1 MKIVDKPCERC
12 GEMLFRVPSIQKYCP
27 TCRKAVEVEHR
38 KAENEKRREER
49 KKLTVEKRCVNCG
62 KTFETSRGNKI
73 YCSEECERKAQNAAG
88 RTKAQEPER
97 MPPPRL
103 SADEVTAAAN
113 AEGLSYGQYSV
124 KHGLYANVGACSG
137 RREN

>member
-12 GEMLFRVPSIQKYCP
+12 GEMLFRVPSIQKYCQ

-38 KAENEKRREER
+38 QATNEKRREKR
-49 KKLTVEKRCVNCG
+49 KRRTVEKHCEFCG
-62 KTFETSRGNKI
+62 KAFETSSRKKI
-73 YCSEECERKAQNAAG
+73 YCSFECCHKAHNAAG
-88 RTKAQEPER
+88 GTPMLEPPRR
-97 MPPPRL
+97 MPPPKI

-124 KHGLYANVGACSG
+124 KHGLYANVGA
-137 RREN
+137 

>member
-12 GEMLFRVPSIQKYCP
+12 GTPLFRVPSIQKYCQ

-38 KAENEKRREER
+38 QALSEKRQEER
-49 KKLTVEKRCVNCG
+49 KQRTVEKHCEFCG
-62 KTFETSRGNKI
+62 KAFETSRGNKI
-73 YCSEECERKAQNAAG
+73 YCSEACERKALNASSNALMKYK
-88 RTKAQEPER
+88 RKR
-97 MPPPRL
+97 MPPPKI

-124 KHGLYANVGACSG
+124 KHGLYANVGA
-137 RREN
+137 